1 MPTPP
6 YPDYTSGANNLS
18 GSFTTIVRRFFDT
31 DKVTFKVTTT
41 APQAIPNERTYDRF
55 SDLADDM
62 VDARIYLGIHF
73 RFADTAA
80 RREGTHVAMQAF
92 NHFLRPVR
100 DPGHDHRGSAPA
112 RVMTTTGVVIMV
124 VAATD
129 RSKSESEPAAAR
141 A

>member
-1 MPTPP
+1 M
-6 YPDYTSGANNLS
+6 
-18 GSFTTIVRRFFDT
+18 
-31 DKVTFKVTTT
+31 TFKVTTT
-41 APQAIPNERTYDRF
+41 APQAVPNERTYDRF

-100 DPGHDHRGSAPA
+100 DPGHDHRECAGQGDDDDWGGHHG
-112 RVMTTTGVVIMV
+112 RGG
-124 VAATD
+124 D
-129 RSKSESEPAAAR
+129 RQK
-141 A
+141 